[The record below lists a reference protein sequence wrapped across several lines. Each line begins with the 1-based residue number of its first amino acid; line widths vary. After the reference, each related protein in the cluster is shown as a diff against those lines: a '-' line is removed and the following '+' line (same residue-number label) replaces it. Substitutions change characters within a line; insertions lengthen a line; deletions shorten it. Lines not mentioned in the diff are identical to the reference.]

1 MLTRIP
7 FGEWLP
13 DYPPFANPGAT
24 VAKNVLPA
32 PGGYRSFPSLN
43 TYSNS
48 LGAVC
53 KGAIVAR
60 DTTGNY
66 FNYAG
71 DQSALYVL
79 SATSWTNVVRSAGAG
94 GAYNNT
100 PDDYWEFTQFGTQ
113 LIGVNGLN
121 DVPQTITVGTAQFQ
135 NLGGSP
141 PKAKHIASIRD
152 FVVMGNI
159 SSGATYSP
167 QMVRW
172 SAINNA
178 ASWTADPTTLADFQ
192 DLPGDGGWVQKIVG
206 GEYGTIFQERAIWR
220 QTFVGSPLV
229 FQFDRINTN
238 IGAFAPQSVVNYRNI
253 IFFLAEQGFCM
264 FDGSNITP
272 IGDNKVDRTFFAD
285 LDYNY
290 IVRIQAAI
298 DPVKKIV
305 CWAYPGTG
313 NVAGNPNRILI
324 YHWSTQRWSRVE
336 DINIEFLFSNKTTA
350 TGLDSLDTLFPSIE
364 NVFPSLDASIW
375 AGGNSIFSAFNSNHR
390 LANFNGSAMA
400 ATVETNEQQLN
411 MEDDGLAYVTQVKP
425 ILDGVAASVQCSV
438 IARNDL
444 TKSSSSTVAASPT
457 SAGFVQVR
465 SSARYHRFRIQ
476 TLTATAF
483 ENLQGLDVT
492 IQMDGLR

>member
-1 MLTRIP
+1 MPTRIP

-13 DYPPFANPGAT
+13 DVPPFANPGAT

-43 TYSNS
+43 IYSNS
-48 LGAVC
+48 LGSVC

-71 DQSALYVL
+71 DQSALYAL
-79 SATSWTNVVRSAGAG
+79 SATSWTNVGRSAGAG
-94 GAYNNT
+94 GAYNVAT
-100 PDDYWEFTQFGTQ
+100 DDYWEFTQFGTQ

-121 DVPQTITVGTAQFQ
+121 DAPQTITVGAAQFQ

-159 SSGATYSP
+159 SSGASYSP

-172 SAINNA
+172 CAINNA

-192 DLPGDGGWVQKIVG
+192 DLPGDSGWVQKIVG

-220 QTFVGSPLV
+220 MTFVGSPLV
-229 FQFDRINTN
+229 FQFDRIHTN
-238 IGAFAPQSVVNYRNI
+238 IGAFAPQSVIGYRNL

-264 FDGSNITP
+264 FDGSNVKQ
-272 IGDNKVDRTFFAD
+272 IGDGKVDRTFYAD
-285 LDYNY
+285 LDYSY
-290 IVRIQAAI
+290 VQRIQAAV
-298 DPVKKIV
+298 DPFRKIV

-313 NVAGNPNRILI
+313 NIGGNPNRILV
-324 YHWSTQRWSRVE
+324 YNWTTDRWSRIE
-336 DINIEFLFSNKTTA
+336 DVNLEFLFSNKTTA
-350 TGLDSLDTLFPSIE
+350 TGLDSLDTLFSSIDS
-364 NVFPSLDASIW
+364 VVPSLDSSIW
-375 AGGNSIFSAFNSNHR
+375 AGGVSIFSAFNNSHR

-411 MEDDGLAYVTQVKP
+411 PIDDGLTYITQIKP
-425 ILDGVAASVQCSV
+425 ILDGVAANVQASV
-438 IARNDL
+438 IARNLL
-444 TKSSSSTVAASPT
+444 TDSASSTIATSPV

-465 SSARYHRFRIQ
+465 SSARYHRFRVQ

-492 IQMDGLR
+492 IQADGLR